1 MQGTGNSFLPEGD
14 MFLGESIILTLHHVF
29 GTCHSHNVEELPQIL
44 ASKSYGCFTQMREEI
59 GSMVCN
65 KIAKYLL
72 KCSDIFPCPVGICCG
87 DLSSCR
93 ALSLMNWSVCL
104 SSLAC
109 VLSFCWSLSGC
120 HCHTMGN
127 TGSI

>member
-1 MQGTGNSFLPEGD
+1 

-65 KIAKYLL
+65 KIAKFLL

-87 DLSSCR
+87 DLSSCH
-93 ALSLMNWSVCL
+93 
-104 SSLAC
+104 
-109 VLSFCWSLSGC
+109 VLSFSSGNSDFPRFLVNFGTSD
-120 HCHTMGN
+120 HSET
-127 TGSI
+127 S